1 MWSLSDFKGVWVS
14 VKFFITNCGVILG
27 KIRYNKRAKTH
38 VLCRTLRFKLLSDPY
53 KFITKVK
60 KLYSVCN
67 QTSVLERREAY
78 EKQSLYLWLKAS
90 AVQRK

>member
-1 MWSLSDFKGVWVS
+1 VS

-67 QTSVLERREAY
+67 QTSVWKE
-78 EKQSLYLWLKAS
+78 EKLMKNRVCIYGLKLRPYKGS
-90 AVQRK
+90 KMQQRLLGSD